1 MSGILDLLSS
11 PIGKTIISGV
21 TESTGQDKNKTES
34 VMTMVFPFL
43 MNAMQHNASNSQGA
57 GRKRG
62 FRSAL
67 MKEIILQ
74 SYKY

>member
-1 MSGILDLLSS
+1 MSEILDLLSS

-21 TESTGQDKNKTES
+21 TESNGQDKNKTES
-34 VMTMVFPFL
+34 VMTMVFPVL

-62 FRSAL
+62 FRRAL
-67 MKEIILQ
+67 LKEIILQ

>member
-43 MNAMQHNASNSQGA
+43 MNAMQHNA
-57 GRKRG
+57 
-62 FRSAL
+62 
-67 MKEIILQ
+67 
-74 SYKY
+74 

>member
-34 VMTMVFPFL
+34 VMTMAFPVL

-57 GRKRG
+57 GRKRR
-62 FRSAL
+62 FRRAL
-67 MKEIILQ
+67 LKEIILQ